1 MPSQSPAAARVLI
14 VHDNASVADRVSKA
28 LRLEGHEVWAAR
40 SADEGLTL
48 AQVHGPNAVI
58 LDLRMPLAAILSLL
72 RAIRV
77 VPGLASI
84 PVAIVTRDYHLDQ
97 RQERELQALG
107 AQLHYAPL
115 WLNELVTLA
124 RDLVACLSCRS

>member
-1 MPSQSPAAARVLI
+1 M
-14 VHDNASVADRVSKA
+14 
-28 LRLEGHEVWAAR
+28 
-40 SADEGLTL
+40 TL